1 MKVRSENTGFTL
13 VEILVATTIGT
24 FVALVAIGTLR
35 AVSAGVRIVEDNIN
49 AAAEVRFA
57 AKTVRG
63 DLVNMYRP
71 GNVQNTKFIAIADDS
86 GLVGSTYMVFYA
98 LNRRKA
104 RPQQPEGDVYEVEY
118 YLMADDEKSVL
129 MRRLWPNPDDEL
141 EPGGM
146 LTVVA
151 DDIDVFQA
159 RFFDGQE
166 WSDEWPEEMQAL
178 PMLIEL
184 NIAGVRTGSVRPA
197 METIYVNLS
206 RSVGS
211 MLEEDEEE
219 GSSTEGG

>member
-1 MKVRSENTGFTL
+1 L
-13 VEILVATTIGT
+13 VELLVATTIAT
-24 FVALVAIGTLR
+24 FVALVSIGTLR
-35 AVSAGVRIVEDNIN
+35 AITAGAKIVEDNIN

-57 AKTVRG
+57 AKTVKR

-71 GNVQNTKFIAIADDS
+71 SNVQNTKFIAFADDS
-86 GLVGSTYMVFYA
+86 GPVGTTYMVFYA
-98 LNRRKA
+98 LNRTKA

-118 YLMADDEKSVL
+118 YVMADGEKSVL

-159 RFFDGQE
+159 MFFDGEE
-166 WSDEWPEEMQAL
+166 WSDEWPEEMQTL

-184 NIAGVRTGSVRPA
+184 NIVGRQVGSAQPA
-197 METIYVNLS
+197 VETLYVNLS

-211 MLEEDEEE
+211 LLEEDEEE
-219 GSSTEGG
+219 SSTESG